1 MIKSKFLTGVML
13 IASMQLSAS
22 DYKPLVS
29 EEKVAQDINHF
40 AKKMA
45 KEHQFDENVIANKL
59 LKMSHRK
66 DIIAKITK
74 PAEGMPWYKYR
85 KIWMKD
91 KRIKAGI
98 DFWRLH
104 AETLAKAEAEYGV
117 EQSIIVGIIGV
128 ETFFGRIQGNYPV
141 IEALHT
147 LGFYY
152 PKRSAFF
159 RSELEH
165 YYLLARDQGWDI
177 DDVKGSY
184 AGAMGMGQFIS
195 SSYRAYGVDFNKDG
209 KVNLFSDPVD
219 MIGSV
224 ANYFKQHKW
233 KKGGFVAEPVAITA
247 NQKKLVQTDL
257 ALNHSLDALKAVSV
271 NIKSLENRSNKGG
284 IFAFELAD
292 KKYEHWLVGDNFYV
306 ITRYNRSSM
315 YALAVFQLSQAI
327 KAEYQSVRV
336 LANRFLN
343 KG

>member
-1 MIKSKFLTGVML
+1 MINRKVWAGIFLV
-13 IASMQLSAS
+13 ASLQLSAS

-29 EEKVAQDINHF
+29 AEKVTQDIHQF

-45 KEHQFDENVIANKL
+45 KEHQFDESVIANKL
-59 LKMSHRK
+59 LKMSHRE

-74 PAEGMPWYKYR
+74 PAEGMPWHKYR

-91 KRIKAGI
+91 KRIKSGI
-98 DFWRLH
+98 DFWREH
-104 AETLAKAEAEYGV
+104 ADTLAKAEAEFGV
-117 EQSIIVGIIGV
+117 DQSIIVGIIGV
-128 ETFFGRIQGNYPV
+128 ETFFGRIQGSYPV

-152 PKRSAFF
+152 PKRSVFF

-165 YYLLARDQGWDI
+165 YYLLARAQGWNI

-224 ANYFKQHKW
+224 ANYFKKHQW
-233 KKGGFVAEPVAITA
+233 QKGGFVAEPITITA
-247 NQKKLVQTDL
+247 DQKTLVQTDL
-257 ALNHSLDALKAVSV
+257 ALKYSLDTLKADSV
-271 NIKSLENRSNKGG
+271 NVKSLENRSHKGG

-292 KKYEHWLVGDNFYV
+292 KNHEHWLVGDNFYV

-327 KAEYQSVRV
+327 KAEYQST
-336 LANRFLN
+336 
-343 KG
+343 KDSDK